1 MRAVIIP
8 FSNSPREALAVMSK
22 FWNALAAEAAI
33 ASSQI
38 GMGATTLGKT
48 MPQRT
53 ATYAEAFFPL
63 SIGFERA
70 GKVILHVD
78 RKLTSGDF
86 VSRKEMKSLSHDLIS
101 LFDAVEQ
108 VHQRRY
114 PGDVRFKR
122 PADSIHEKIVEI
134 LGGFATTGRY
144 FHLDY
149 LGGVQVP
156 GGDAAAQW
164 WDLVASEVS
173 RRHYKAAKR
182 ARDRERARLFDSA
195 FDGSALVRDS
205 LVNGE
210 TIDTAEKATV
220 VNRENDAVVP
230 WCRMYTM
237 QIARWLARILIE
249 LGYDGVSDRDV
260 PYFGDFFYLLNQDD
274 GVFRSRK
281 TWTVSHY

>member
-1 MRAVIIP
+1 M
-8 FSNSPREALAVMSK
+8 
-22 FWNALAAEAAI
+22 
-33 ASSQI
+33 
-38 GMGATTLGKT
+38 LGKT

-108 VHQRRY
+108 VQHRRY
-114 PGDVRFKR
+114 PGDVRFGR
-122 PADSIHEKIVEI
+122 PVDSIHASIVEI

-149 LGGVQVP
+149 LCGVQAP

-173 RRHYKAAKR
+173 RRHYKAAKK
-182 ARDRERARLFDSA
+182 ARDRERARFLDSV

-205 LVNGE
+205 IVNAQE
-210 TIDTAEKATV
+210 IDTVEKAAV
-220 VNRENDAVVP
+220 ANLENDAVVP
-230 WCRMYTM
+230 WCRMYTL
-237 QIARWLARILIE
+237 QIARWLARILVE
-249 LGYDGVSDRDV
+249 LGYDGVRDVDV
-260 PYFGDFFYLLNQDD
+260 PYFADFFHLLNQDD
-274 GVFRSRK
+274 SVLRSRK
-281 TWTVSHY
+281 TWAVSHY